1 MSPLAL
7 ARAASAA
14 GLQMIALTDHNTAE
28 NAPAFAHACERVGI
42 CPVFGVEATSSEEAH
57 VLALFADPTTA
68 VDFGRS
74 VYASLPD
81 VGFDPEKYGD
91 QVVVDDDEMVV
102 SELSKYLIGASS
114 LSMAELGAMIHDAG
128 GLYIPAHIDRAS
140 FSVWSQL
147 GFLPPDAY
155 DAVEIIGRSDRIA
168 FDGFTAI
175 TSSDAH
181 EPEQVARRSISFDAE
196 RPGFDALHAA
206 IVAGRVDLH
215 GLTE

>member
-1 MSPLAL
+1 
-7 ARAASAA
+7 
-14 GLQMIALTDHNTAE
+14 MIALTDHNTAL
-28 NAPAFAHACERVGI
+28 NIPAFAHACERVGVY
-42 CPVFGVEATSSEEAH
+42 PVFGVEVTSSEEAH
-57 VLALFADPTTA
+57 VLALFADPATA
-68 VDFGRS
+68 VDFGTT

-81 VGFDPEKYGD
+81 VAFDPESYGD
-91 QVVVDDDEMVV
+91 QVVVDEEEMIV

-114 LSMAELGAMIHDAG
+114 LSMAELGAMIHRAG

-147 GFLPPDAY
+147 GFLPPDRY
-155 DAVEIIGRSDRIA
+155 DAVEIVGRSDRIA

-181 EPEQVARRSISFDAE
+181 EPEQVAQRYISFDAE
-196 RPGFDALHAA
+196 RAGFEELHEA
-206 IVAGRVDLH
+206 IRAGRVELH